1 MCSEMCQL
9 KVAPKSAMGERLQ
22 RFGRPVVAVSTRM
35 CVAEYVSSG
44 LCPTF
49 QGYKG
54 FADEVLLQAYTIVW
68 QQSGLHPTVVSA
80 LR

>member
-1 MCSEMCQL
+1 
-9 KVAPKSAMGERLQ
+9 MGQRLQRLQ

-44 LCPTF
+44 LQPTF

-54 FADEVLLQAYTIVW
+54 FADEVLLPAYRCVLQNRGGTQGSIFY
-68 QQSGLHPTVVSA
+68 QSFADQL
-80 LR
+80 LL